1 MVVSDAF
8 ETLTAVLQRV
18 ESSATEVEAV
28 SVRERTTADDD
39 EITADLTVATPVLGD
54 ARLDDDVA
62 IEADSVDVRD
72 RRVELDVTVTVP
84 VDATLEFPSDEGG
97 ESADELAETLSESS
111 SVPAYKDPEALRAA
125 YEACDTFPEMTEAL
139 GADVTS
145 ETVRRY
151 MVEYDIHDPSDN
163 AAPAA
168 GLELSEPQSTGSD
181 PETESADPP
190 ETESANESEPGEHD
204 DLGGRSVAALLAE
217 EAEESDDNLVA
228 DGLGVPQDLTVAE
241 LATTVNQSDSVHEV
255 TRRLDLS
262 RGHARR
268 LLGELD
274 LLDLVTHRL
283 AAGQI
288 RVSHAE
294 IRRRITTETH

>member
-28 SVRERTTADDD
+28 SVREQTTPGDD

-54 ARLDDDVA
+54 ACLDEEVS
-62 IEADSVDVRD
+62 IEAEGVDVRD
-72 RRVELDVTVTVP
+72 RRLELDVTVTVP
-84 VDATLEFPSDEGG
+84 ADATLESPPDDGS
-97 ESADELAETLSESS
+97 ESADRLAQSVGESS
-111 SVPAYKDPEALRAA
+111 TVPAYKDPEALRAA

-151 MVEYDIHDPSDN
+151 MVEYDIHDPSEN
-163 AAPAA
+163 AAPTA
-168 GLELSEPQSTGSD
+168 GLDLSEPESNGSEPQAD
-181 PETESADPP
+181 ATEASKTESNGDG
-190 ETESANESEPGEHD
+190 SG
-204 DLGGRSVAALLAE
+204 DLGERSVAALLAE
-217 EAEESDDNLVA
+217 DGEDSDDNLVA

-241 LATTVNQSDSVHEV
+241 LATTVNQSDSIHEV

-262 RGHARR
+262 QGHARR
-268 LLGELD
+268 LLAELD

-294 IRRRITTETH
+294 IQRRITTETH

>member
-1 MVVSDAF
+1 MIVSAAF
-8 ETLTAVLQRV
+8 GHLTDVLDGIESSAVEIQRV
-18 ESSATEVEAV
+18 EVPERNLDDEKELTAEMTV
-28 SVRERTTADDD
+28 SVPAL
-39 EITADLTVATPVLGD
+39 AGLSLGE
-54 ARLDDDVA
+54 DV
-62 IEADSVDVRD
+62 SVDGEPLD
-72 RRVELDVTVTVP
+72 EDGRVELDLSVTVP
-84 VDATLEFPSDEGG
+84 ADAEVAAEYGLGDERPGDQ
-97 ESADELAETLSESS
+97 SSQS
-111 SVPAYKDPEALRAA
+111 SVPAYKDPEALATV
-125 YEACDTFPEMTEAL
+125 YDEYSTFPEMTEAL
-139 GADVTS
+139 GVDVTS

>member
-18 ESSATEVEAV
+18 ESSATDIEAV
-28 SVRERTTADDD
+28 SVREQTTPGDE

-54 ARLDDDVA
+54 AHLDDDVSVK
-62 IEADSVDVRD
+62 ADGVDVRD
-72 RRVELDVTVTVP
+72 RRLELDVTVTVP
-84 VDATLEFPSDEGG
+84 VDATLDSPSDGG
-97 ESADELAETLSESS
+97 ESADDLAEAFSDSS
-111 SVPAYKDPEALRAA
+111 TVPAYKDPEALRAA
-125 YEACDTFPEMTEAL
+125 YETCDTFPEMTEAL

-151 MVEYDIHDPSDN
+151 MVEYDIHDPSEN
-163 AAPAA
+163 AAPTG
-168 GLELSEPQSTGSD
+168 GLDLSDPQSNDSEPRADATEPSETEPATGSASD
-181 PETESADPP
+181 ES
-190 ETESANESEPGEHD
+190 D
-204 DLGGRSVAALLAE
+204 DLGERSVAALLAE
-217 EAEESDDNLVA
+217 DGEDSDDNLVA
-228 DGLGVPQDLTVAE
+228 DGLGVPQGLTVAE
-241 LATTVNQSDSVHEV
+241 LAATVNQSDSIHAV

-262 RGHARR
+262 QGHARR
-268 LLGELD
+268 LLSELD

-294 IRRRITTETH
+294 IQRRITTETH